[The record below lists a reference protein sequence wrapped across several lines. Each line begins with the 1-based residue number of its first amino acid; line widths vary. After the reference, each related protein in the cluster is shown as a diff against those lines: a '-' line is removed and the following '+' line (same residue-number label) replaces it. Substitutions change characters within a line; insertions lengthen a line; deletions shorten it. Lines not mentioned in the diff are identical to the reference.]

1 MLRLRLP
8 AARDSRSAGVAGV
21 SASVE
26 NVNDMVA
33 ARREVS
39 GTAASFRWNYCFL
52 RGTLLVNAD
61 LDALSRLPEARGR
74 EAVR

>member
-1 MLRLRLP
+1 M
-8 AARDSRSAGVAGV
+8 
-21 SASVE
+21 E

-39 GTAASFRWNYCFL
+39 RTAASFRWNYCFL